1 MNLDSKSNG
10 AANSAPYQGKRNSF
24 GSILEQFE
32 KKSSATHSVYV
43 AESNAASQSAASHVT
58 KPLKAK

>member
-10 AANSAPYQGKRNSF
+10 AASAPQQAKRNSF

-43 AESNAASQSAASHVT
+43 AESNPSQSAASYVS

>member
-10 AANSAPYQGKRNSF
+10 ATSAPQQAKRNSF

-43 AESNAASQSAASHVT
+43 AESNATS
-58 KPLKAK
+58 